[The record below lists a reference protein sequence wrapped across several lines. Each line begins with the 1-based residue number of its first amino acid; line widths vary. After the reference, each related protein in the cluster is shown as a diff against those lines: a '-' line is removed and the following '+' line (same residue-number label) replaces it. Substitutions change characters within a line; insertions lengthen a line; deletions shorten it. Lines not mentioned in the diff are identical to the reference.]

1 MSTDRK
7 MLAMA
12 ANVAVNS
19 DSNIPQRRKAVLGVV
34 GLRNDGTL
42 VTSFNGPSPFPGESH
57 HAEAR
62 VVRKL
67 DRGSEVWVA
76 RVKRDGSWGMA
87 KPCPSCERRLRSSRV
102 TRVVYTVG
110 PDEFGVL
117 EL

>member
-1 MSTDRK
+1 MSVDKK

-12 ANVAVNS
+12 VQVAQQ
-19 DSNIPQRRKAVLGVV
+19 SNINVPQRRKAVMGAV

-42 VTSFNGPSPFPGESH
+42 VTSSNGPSPFPGESH

-76 RVKRDGSWGMA
+76 RVKRDGTWGMA

-102 TRVVYTVG
+102 TRVVYTI
-110 PDEFGVL
+110 DADNYGVM